1 MHAGRGVPAPTRPAG
16 HPHGGPVPPRWPAAD
31 RPSPRLRG
39 RPLPAGRRLLAGAG
53 RGDRALRPDR
63 RPARRLRRRS
73 TGVHSWRYQNVGLI
87 SLDGNDVCYNTPAN
101 LDCTKGKQKK
111 WLESRLTA
119 LRADTG
125 IDFIVVHPH
134 QCTYSTCHD
143 NGAELG
149 AQQDWSPL
157 FDKYQ
162 VDLVLSGHNHVYER
176 TDPIRAGKAT
186 RKAIRK
192 AASGDTVDPAKDG
205 TTYVVAGGGGG
216 GLYSYPASDTYLGHE
231 SANDKPVPMV
241 VADRS
246 GHNQTVKVTWSRVR
260 YTGYCLVAAE
270 VTPAA
275 AGRPARMEVRSLT
288 EDGTAVDRVTVQRG

>member
-1 MHAGRGVPAPTRPAG
+1 MA
-16 HPHGGPVPPRWPAAD
+16 
-31 RPSPRLRG
+31 RG
-39 RPLPAGRRLLAGAG
+39 RSAVTSPSGPTPPGSRRLLAGAG

-63 RPARRLRRRS
+63 RPARRLRSRS

-125 IDFIVVHPH
+125 IDFIVVYPH

-149 AQQDWSPL
+149 AQQDWAPL

-162 VDLVLSGHNHVYER
+162 VDPVL
-176 TDPIRAGKAT
+176 
-186 RKAIRK
+186 
-192 AASGDTVDPAKDG
+192 
-205 TTYVVAGGGGG
+205 
-216 GLYSYPASDTYLGHE
+216 
-231 SANDKPVPMV
+231 
-241 VADRS
+241 S

-260 YTGYCLVAAE
+260 YTGYCLVAVE

-288 EDGTAVDRVTVQRG
+288 EDGTAVDRATVQRG